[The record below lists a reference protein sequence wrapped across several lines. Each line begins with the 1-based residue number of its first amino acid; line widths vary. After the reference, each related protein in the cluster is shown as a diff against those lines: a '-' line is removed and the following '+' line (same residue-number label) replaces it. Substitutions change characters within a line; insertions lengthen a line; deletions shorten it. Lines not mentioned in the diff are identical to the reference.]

1 MSRKTV
7 SYTFDTLPPLT
18 EKQRRDL
25 EALATQPDDTI
36 DLTDIPELTEAQLAE
51 MRLAAHYRP
60 VKKQITARVDA
71 DVLAWLKSQGKGYQ
85 SRINAILRREMLEQR
100 QAQAKASHR

>member
-25 EALATQPDDTI
+25 EALAVQPDDTI

-51 MRLAAHYRP
+51 MRPAAHYRP
-60 VKKQITARVDA
+60 VKKQITARVAALWSGRQDRY
-71 DVLAWLKSQGKGYQ
+71 SQLRGQATPDTPDIPQG
-85 SRINAILRREMLEQR
+85 RIEM
-100 QAQAKASHR
+100 SYIGG

>member
-7 SYTFDTLPPLT
+7 SHTFDTLPPLT

-25 EALATQPDDTI
+25 EALAAQPDDAI
-36 DLTDIPELTEAQLAE
+36 DLTDIPELTGAQLAE
-51 MRLAAHYRP
+51 MRPAAHYRP

-71 DVLAWLKSQGKGYQ
+71 DVLAWLKSQGRGYQ
-85 SRINAILRREMLEQR
+85 SRMNAILRREMLEQR
-100 QAQAKASHR
+100 QAQARASRR